1 MFQLYEWK
9 VFEMNYR
16 LKKFQL
22 IIIIRWYDELSVL
35 WDCCEIENT
44 LYIILNN
51 NNTWFV

>member
-1 MFQLYEWK
+1 MESFWNELS
-9 VFEMNYR
+9 FEKISIDHY
-16 LKKFQL
+16 
-22 IIIIRWYDELSVL
+22 YHDVTLSVL